1 MRLVNLFENDEF
13 LIAMSNDSATSPGAY
28 AASMDTVVNTVYD
41 LFNRKLFSV
50 PKLMLLPGIMMK
62 QPMLV
67 AQIAPFIF
75 ASDYV
80 KGRLIS
86 YMTSTGERLSMEA
99 KEIRAVR
106 SKVESFDMKNA
117 ELLQRS
123 GMGATHFTRR
133 KWQELSVKIQQKQL
147 VSDLLKRTKGFFSFI
162 QRNFIFGVLIDCA
175 LANLIAIGKIVSAE
189 IFVFSRAIEDAV
201 DLVLMKSRAESEL
214 AQMLTEVD
222 KLQQLAD
229 VWETTRA
236 RAPLPCA
243 VASSQVKRPGIIVRN
258 LHYSRGS
265 AIVSALLLM
274 CV

>member
-1 MRLVNLFENDEF
+1 
-13 LIAMSNDSATSPGAY
+13 
-28 AASMDTVVNTVYD
+28 
-41 LFNRKLFSV
+41 
-50 PKLMLLPGIMMK
+50 MMK

-67 AQIAPFIF
+67 AQISPFIF

-80 KGRLIS
+80 KGRFIS
-86 YMTSTGERLSMEA
+86 YMTTTGERLSMEA

-123 GMGATHFTRR
+123 GMGATQFTRR

-175 LANLIAIGKIVSAE
+175 LANLIAIGKIASAE

-201 DLVLMKSRAESEL
+201 DLVLMKSRAESEI

-222 KLQQLAD
+222 KLQQLAH
-229 VWETTRA
+229 VWDTTRA

-243 VASSQVKRPGIIVRN
+243 VANSQVERPGIVVRN

-265 AIVSALLLM
+265 AIVSSPQFPIVERYINM
-274 CV
+274 